1 MIPDKHTT
9 GERITTP
16 RGSFGITDM
25 TREQMEA
32 AGYGVHHTSEDGKY
46 LIMGN
51 GTRAF
56 AVAAEPQPEKENPLK
71 HVEDAVEQNDNHFDG
86 IINNTPPPT
95 VDALEAK
102 VNAGEAVSLIDLANA
117 IKAEQ
122 KSDKGKRKEEKQSI
136 RAQLKKDAGKEK
148 AAPKKAA
155 TKKKNNDLEV

>member
-1 MIPDKHTT
+1 M
-9 GERITTP
+9 
-16 RGSFGITDM
+16 
-25 TREQMEA
+25 A
-32 AGYGVHHTSEDGKY
+32 
-46 LIMGN
+46 
-51 GTRAF
+51 
-56 AVAAEPQPEKENPLK
+56 
-71 HVEDAVEQNDNHFDG
+71 QNDNHFDG
-86 IINNTPPPT
+86 IINNIPPPT

-155 TKKKNNDLEV
+155 TKMKNNDLEV